1 MMIKGGTY
9 VRRRGLDRICTVP
22 VLGSVFVFVDG
33 DERTRVVLHL
43 IFLRSWFMQLVL
55 VPVANMLHGA
65 VAVVVGPAG
74 V

>member
-1 MMIKGGTY
+1 MSGA
-9 VRRRGLDRICTVP
+9 RGLDRICTVP
-22 VLGSVFVFVDG
+22 VQGSVFVFVDG

-43 IFLRSWFMQLVL
+43 IFLRSWFRAERDGRMQLVL